1 MIRRPPRSTL
11 VERRRQRQMCIRD
24 RVDSSARNF
33 RYSELD
39 ADNQRNKQV
48 IVRLTSQNEPL
59 SLTEVLFIAFGVVMT
74 LIMMCFMISSNISAT
89 NAQRNLSEIQKD
101 IATVQNKNTNLRQ
114 EIGELTSANR
124 MNKLAKQY
132 GLQLIESNIRNI
144 R

>member
-1 MIRRPPRSTL
+1 M
-11 VERRRQRQMCIRD
+11 
-24 RVDSSARNF
+24 VDSSARNF

-59 SLTEVLFIAFGVVMT
+59 SLTEVLFIAFGVV
-74 LIMMCFMISSNISAT
+74 IMMCFMISSNISAT

>member
-1 MIRRPPRSTL
+1 MKGQNSGSKKLLKRTITK
-11 VERRRQRQMCIRD
+11 
-24 RVDSSARNF
+24 N
-33 RYSELD
+33 
-39 ADNQRNKQV
+39 
-48 IVRLTSQNEPL
+48 LT
-59 SLTEVLFIAFGVVMT
+59 
-74 LIMMCFMISSNISAT
+74 
-89 NAQRNLSEIQKD
+89 D

>member
-1 MIRRPPRSTL
+1 M
-11 VERRRQRQMCIRD
+11 
-24 RVDSSARNF
+24 VDSSARNF

-48 IVRLTSQNEPL
+48 IVRLTSPNEPL

>member
-1 MIRRPPRSTL
+1 M
-11 VERRRQRQMCIRD
+11 
-24 RVDSSARNF
+24 VDSSARNF

-144 R
+144 RW